1 MLLIADAF
9 ADGAAM
15 PQGGFSSLLIIG
27 LMVACMYFVII
38 RPQSKRAKE
47 HRNLLAN
54 LQVNDEIVTIG
65 GIYGTL
71 VKVAGDYVV
80 LAVADGTN
88 LRLQKAAIATIL
100 PRGTL
105 KNLN

>member
-1 MLLIADAF
+1 MFLITDAF
-9 ADGAAM
+9 ADGNTV
-15 PQGGFSSLLIIG
+15 PQGGLSSMLLIGIM
-27 LMVACMYFVII
+27 LACLYFVIL

-54 LQVNDEIVTIG
+54 LQTNDEVVTIG
-65 GIYGTL
+65 GTYGTL
-71 VKVAGDYVV
+71 VKVANDYVI

-88 LRLQKAAIATIL
+88 LRFQKAAIASVL